1 VTYVLL
7 VLTLAAVAGLSVGL
21 LGLLGRLPARSLA
34 GVHSGAPVLVLG
46 SVAALMASLAF
57 LPFAL
62 ADKLG
67 DGLLTGVVIGVAVV
81 LAGSA
86 AAAWL
91 AGGSMAR
98 ARDSSHEG
106 SP

>member
-7 VLTLAAVAGLSVGL
+7 VLTLAAVAGVSVGL
-21 LGLLGRLPARSLA
+21 VGLLGRLPARSLG

-46 SVAALMASLAF
+46 SVAAVMAGLAF

-62 ADKLG
+62 ADKLS
-67 DGLLTGVVIGVAVV
+67 DGLLTGVVIGIAVV
-81 LAGSA
+81 LAASA
-86 AAAWL
+86 GAAWL
-91 AGGSMAR
+91 AGSAMAKG
-98 ARDSSHEG
+98 RDSSHLG